1 MHKFYLKNLNFF
13 LTKDFFRLSLNDW
26 FVNLYEQWIF
36 IRTYEKSAICISE
49 LTWYKLYP
57 NIDKKSWFI
66 FLECGFPKDKK
77 ESILSKLEKDS
88 YFIRLIDKDWNINET
103 FWNNK
108 LKAEETELIK
118 IKNNLIKFS

>member
-1 MHKFYLKNLNFF
+1 MKKSSYVPKGIHYDN
-13 LTKDFFRLSLNDW
+13 RLNDW

-36 IRTYEKSAICISE
+36 IRCYEKSAICISE

-77 ESILSKLEKDS
+77 ENILSKLESKWN
-88 YFIRLIDKDWNINET
+88 FIRIIDKGWNINET

-108 LKAEETELIK
+108 LEIEKSKLIET
-118 IKNNLIKFS
+118 KNNLIKF